1 MTTTLTDPAGL
12 SAREVTALR
21 ERHGRNE
28 LPAAPPP
35 SIVAR
40 IGVQLRDPLIVVLLV
55 AMVVTAALRDVS
67 DLVVIALVIVLN
79 TTVGVVQELRADR
92 AVAALRRMAAPHA
105 RVRRDGADVSVPA
118 AELVPG
124 DVVRVEAGDI
134 VPADLR
140 VVEAVRLA
148 LDESA
153 LTGES
158 MTVARSAGDE
168 LSAGTVTATGRATGV
183 VVRTGEHSAL
193 GRIAALVAGQPRR
206 QTPLQRRLVGLG
218 KVLALTAV
226 ALSGVVFLVGVL
238 RGQPVAEMLLAAV
251 SLTVAA
257 VPESLP
263 AVVTLALALGA
274 HRMARRSAI
283 VRRLP
288 AVETLGSVT
297 VLATD
302 KTGTLT
308 EGLMSVE
315 RLLLPDGG
323 EITLTGTGYAPSGT
337 ATPEPGA
344 AGLELARALVLCNDA
359 DLDHARPEWAP
370 VGDPMEAA
378 LLAAAGRC
386 GVDLAVR
393 QEFPRVAEV
402 PFDAVRR
409 RMTTVHADPAGGYLV
424 VSKGAPDVLLAAS
437 PARTTGDQP
446 LAAEGDRASA
456 TDGHQALAVE
466 RYRTLATDG
475 HQAFATE
482 DHRAPATDGR
492 QAPAV
497 DDHQVLAA
505 DSHQALAVERYRA
518 LAAEGYR
525 VLAVAG
531 AHRDCVPTPED
542 AERDLRPLGLVALID
557 PVRKAAP
564 AAVAALR
571 DAGIEVILI
580 TGDHPATAAAIA
592 ERVGLATPGA
602 RVALGTGPSSPAPD
616 NDPTAATPPHD
627 PANVASPHSLTGTTP
642 PLRPDGATPPHGL
655 GVDATQSRAGGAV
668 PVVYART
675 SPEQKLTIIEGLQRG
690 GAVVAMTGDGVND
703 APALR
708 RADIGVAMGRGGTE
722 AARQAADL
730 VLADDNLA
738 TVATAV
744 REGRRIY
751 ANIRRFLVYALS
763 GGAAEV
769 LVMLAGPWLGMP
781 VPLLPAQILWIN
793 MITHGLPGVAL
804 GGEPA
809 APDLMRRRP
818 RRPDQA
824 ILGGLAAPIAVTSA
838 LITATVLAAALWTR
852 HAGGPWQSVLFLV
865 LGLAQLGVALAL
877 RARGGG
883 QRNWSLD
890 AAAGLS
896 LVLQL
901 AAVWLPPL
909 QSLLGTTPLT
919 LTQTL
924 ACAAAAA
931 VPGLVTFLLGHH
943 YVRRAAP
950 TG

>member
-1 MTTTLTDPAGL
+1 MMPTLTTNQAGL
-12 SAREVTALR
+12 AAAEVAALR

-28 LPAAPPP
+28 LPVARPP
-35 SIVAR
+35 SVPAR
-40 IGVQLRDPLIVVLLV
+40 VGAQLRDPLIVVLLA
-55 AMVVTAALRDVS
+55 AMVVTLVLRDVS
-67 DLVVIALVIVLN
+67 DLVVILLVIVLN
-79 TTVGVVQELRADR
+79 TTVGVVQEFRADR
-92 AVAALRRMAAPHA
+92 AVSALRRMAAPAA
-105 RVRRDGADVSVPA
+105 RVRRDGVDVQLPA
-118 AELVPG
+118 GDLVPG
-124 DVVRVEAGDI
+124 DLVRVEAGDI

-158 MTVARSAGDE
+158 MTVSRGVGDE
-168 LSAGTVTATGRATGV
+168 LSAGTVTATGRAAGV
-183 VVRTGEHSAL
+183 VLRTGPASAL
-193 GRIAALVAGQPRR
+193 GRIAALVSGQPRR

-218 KVLALTAV
+218 KVLAVTAV

-238 RGQPVAEMLLAAV
+238 RGQPVTEMLLAAV

-297 VLATD
+297 ILATD

-315 RLLLPDGG
+315 RFLLPDRT
-323 EITLTGTGYAPSGT
+323 EIALHGSGYDPAGT
-337 ATPEPGA
+337 ATPAPGA
-344 AGLELARALVLCNDA
+344 AGTGLARALVLCTDA
-359 DLDHARPEWAP
+359 DLAAPDGDRTAWAP

-378 LLAAAGRC
+378 LLTAAGRC
-386 GVDLAVR
+386 GVGTALR
-393 QEFPRVAEV
+393 QRFPRVDEV
-402 PFDAVRR
+402 PFDADRR
-409 RMTTVHADPAGGYLV
+409 RMTTVHTDLDGGYLIV
-424 VSKGAPDVLLAAS
+424 CKGAPDALLTPGGPVDTDEETRAWASEAA
-437 PARTTGDQP
+437 AG
-446 LAAEGDRASA
+446 
-456 TDGHQALAVE
+456 
-466 RYRTLATDG
+466 
-475 HQAFATE
+475 
-482 DHRAPATDGR
+482 
-492 QAPAV
+492 
-497 DDHQVLAA
+497 LAA
-505 DSHQALAVERYRA
+505 D
-518 LAAEGYR
+518 GYR

-531 AHRDCVPTPED
+531 AHHATRPATQD
-542 AERDLRPLGLVALID
+542 AERGLPLLGLVALID
-557 PVRKAAP
+557 PVRDAAP
-564 AAVAALR
+564 AAVAAFH
-571 DAGIEVILI
+571 DAGIRPILI

-592 ERVGLATPGA
+592 ERVGIAAPGA
-602 RVALGTGPSSPAPD
+602 RVALGDDPVDEGEPA
-616 NDPTAATPPHD
+616 
-627 PANVASPHSLTGTTP
+627 
-642 PLRPDGATPPHGL
+642 
-655 GVDATQSRAGGAV
+655 
-668 PVVYART
+668 VVYART
-675 SPEQKLTIIEGLQRG
+675 SPERKLTIIAALQRD

-769 LVMLAGPWLGMP
+769 VIMLAGPWLGLP

-809 APDLMRRRP
+809 GPDLMRRPP

-824 ILGGLAAPIAVTSA
+824 ILGGLAGPIAATGL
-838 LITATVLAAALWTR
+838 LITTAALAAAAWTS
-852 HAGGPWQSVLFLV
+852 HTGGPWQSVLFVV

-877 RARGGG
+877 RVRGSG

-890 AAAGLS
+890 AAVALS

-901 AAVWLPPL
+901 GAVWLPPL
-909 QSLLGTTPLT
+909 QSLLGTEPLT
-919 LTQTL
+919 LTQAL
-924 ACAAAAA
+924 GCAAVAA
-931 VPGLVTFLLGHH
+931 VPGLVTYARG
-943 YVRRAAP
+943 RRR
-950 TG
+950 

>member
-1 MTTTLTDPAGL
+1 M
-12 SAREVTALR
+12 LR

-359 DLDHARPEWAP
+359 DLDHARPAWAP

-386 GVDLAVR
+386 GIDLAVR

-409 RMTTVHADPAGGYLV
+409 RMTTVHTDPAGGYLV
-424 VSKGAPDVLLAAS
+424 VSKGAPDVLL
-437 PARTTGDQP
+437 TTTP
-446 LAAEGDRASA
+446 PVST
-456 TDGHQALAVE
+456 TD
-466 RYRTLATDG
+466 D
-475 HQAFATE
+475 HQAFAT
-482 DHRAPATDGR
+482 DGY
-492 QAPAV
+492 
-497 DDHQVLAA
+497 
-505 DSHQALAVERYRA
+505 QALAIEGYRA

-525 VLAVAG
+525 VLAVSG
-531 AHRDCVPTPED
+531 AHRDSIPTPED

-602 RVALGTGPSSPAPD
+602 RVALGT
-616 NDPTAATPPHD
+616 DPTSH
-627 PANVASPHSLTGTTP
+627 
-642 PLRPDGATPPHGL
+642 ATPPHGPDGAAPPHSL
-655 GVDATQSRAGGAV
+655 GIDAPQNGAGGAV

-675 SPEQKLTIIEGLQRG
+675 SPEQKLTIIEGLQRR

-809 APDLMRRRP
+809 VPDLMRRRP

-890 AAAGLS
+890 AAVGLS

-943 YVRRAAP
+943 VRRAAP

>member
-12 SAREVTALR
+12 SATEVTALR

-67 DLVVIALVIVLN
+67 DLIVIALVIVLN

-92 AVAALRRMAAPHA
+92 AVAALRRMAAPSA

-183 VVRTGEHSAL
+183 VVRTGQHSAL

-226 ALSGVVFLVGVL
+226 VLSGVVFLVGVL
-238 RGQPVAEMLLAAV
+238 RGQPVTEMLLASV

-315 RLLLPDGG
+315 RLLLPGGG

-359 DLDHARPEWAP
+359 DLDHTGPAWVP

-386 GVDLAVR
+386 GVDLTVR
-393 QEFPRVAEV
+393 REFPRVAEV

-424 VSKGAPDVLLAAS
+424 VSKGAPDVLLAATP
-437 PARTTGDQP
+437 PAPTTD
-446 LAAEGDRASA
+446 DHRAPA
-456 TDGHQALAVE
+456 TDGHQALA
-466 RYRTLATDG
+466 AKD
-475 HQAFATE
+475 
-482 DHRAPATDGR
+482 
-492 QAPAV
+492 
-497 DDHQVLAA
+497 
-505 DSHQALAVERYRA
+505 HQALAAERYQTLAADGHQVSAVEGYRA

-531 AHRDCVPTPED
+531 AHRDSVPTPED

-602 RVALGTGPSSPAPD
+602 RVALGTDPTSLAAAPS
-616 NDPTAATPPHD
+616 NDPAAATR
-627 PANVASPHSLTGTTP
+627 PHS
-642 PLRPDGATPPHGL
+642 PDGATPPHALDGTAPPHGL
-655 GVDATQSRAGGAV
+655 AGATHPHGPGIAAPTHGPDGTAPPHSLGIDARQNGAGGAV

-809 APDLMRRRP
+809 DPGLMRRPP

-890 AAAGLS
+890 AAVGLS

-919 LTQTL
+919 LHQAL

-931 VPGLVTFLLGHH
+931 VPGLATFLLGYH
-943 YVRRAAP
+943 VRRAAP
-950 TG
+950 AR

>member
-1 MTTTLTDPAGL
+1 MTPTLTTVQSGL
-12 SAREVTALR
+12 TAAEVAALR
-21 ERHGRNE
+21 DEHGRNE
-28 LPAAPPP
+28 LPAARPP
-35 SIVAR
+35 STLAR
-40 IGVQLRDPLIVVLLV
+40 IGVQLRDPLIIVLLA
-55 AMVVTAALRDVS
+55 AMVVTAVLRDIS
-67 DLVVIALVIVLN
+67 DLIVILLVIVLN

-92 AVAALRRMAAPHA
+92 AVAALRRMAAPSA
-105 RVRRDGADVSVPA
+105 RVRRDGVDVSVPA
-118 AELVPG
+118 GDLVPG
-124 DVVRVEAGDI
+124 DLVRIEAGDI

-158 MTVARSAGDE
+158 MTVPRGVDDE

-183 VVRTGEHSAL
+183 VLRTGTHSAL
-193 GRIAALVAGQPRR
+193 GRIAALVSGQPRR

-218 KVLALTAV
+218 KVLAVTAV

-238 RGQPVAEMLLAAV
+238 RGQPVADMLLAAV

-274 HRMARRSAI
+274 HRMARQSAI

-315 RLLLPDGG
+315 RMLLPGH
-323 EITLTGTGYAPSGT
+323 TGIVVNGRGYDPAGTTTPAPD
-337 ATPEPGA
+337 ADVRA
-344 AGLELARALVLCNDA
+344 LARALVLCTDA
-359 DLDHARPEWAP
+359 DLAAPGGDRTDWAP

-386 GVDLAVR
+386 GVDTLVR
-393 QEFPRVAEV
+393 RRFPRVDEV
-402 PFDAVRR
+402 PFDADRR
-409 RMTTVHADPAGGYLV
+409 RMTTVHADPDGGYLV
-424 VSKGAPDVLLAAS
+424 VCKGAPDALLAPDGPVDADDETRRWAAGAA
-437 PARTTGDQP
+437 ARLAGD
-446 LAAEGDRASA
+446 
-456 TDGHQALAVE
+456 
-466 RYRTLATDG
+466 
-475 HQAFATE
+475 
-482 DHRAPATDGR
+482 
-492 QAPAV
+492 
-497 DDHQVLAA
+497 
-505 DSHQALAVERYRA
+505 
-518 LAAEGYR
+518 GYR
-525 VLAVAG
+525 VLAVAAG
-531 AHRDCVPTPED
+531 HRAVRPRAEE
-542 AERDLRPLGLVALID
+542 AERHLPLLGLVALID
-557 PVRKAAP
+557 PVREAAP
-564 AAVAALR
+564 DAVAAFR
-571 DAGIEVILI
+571 DAGIQLILI
-580 TGDHPATAAAIA
+580 TGDHPATAASIA
-592 ERVGLATPGA
+592 ERVGLAAPGA
-602 RVALGTGPSSPAPD
+602 RIALGD
-616 NDPTAATPPHD
+616 DPVD
-627 PANVASPHSLTGTTP
+627 PAEPA
-642 PLRPDGATPPHGL
+642 
-655 GVDATQSRAGGAV
+655 
-668 PVVYART
+668 VVYART
-675 SPEQKLTIIEGLQRG
+675 SPERKLTIIEALQRD

-769 LVMLAGPWLGMP
+769 LIMLAGPWLGLP
-781 VPLLPAQILWIN
+781 VPLRPAQILWIN

-809 APDLMRRRP
+809 GPDLMRRPP

-824 ILGGLAAPIAVTSA
+824 ILNGLAGPIAVTGI
-838 LITATVLAAALWTR
+838 LITATALAAALWTR
-852 HAGGPWQSVLFLV
+852 HAGGPWQTVLFMV

-877 RARGGG
+877 RVRGSGH
-883 QRNWSLD
+883 RNWSLD
-890 AAAGLS
+890 AAVGLS
-896 LVLQL
+896 LALQL
-901 AAVWLPPL
+901 GAVWLPPL
-909 QSLLGTTPLT
+909 RSLLGTDPLS
-919 LTQTL
+919 LTQVL
-924 ACAAAAA
+924 GCAAVAA
-931 VPGLVTFLLGHH
+931 VPGLLTLARG
-943 YVRRAAP
+943 RRHSR
-950 TG
+950 

>member
-1 MTTTLTDPAGL
+1 MTPTLTTHRDGL
-12 SAREVTALR
+12 TTAQAAALR

-28 LPAAPPP
+28 LPAARPP
-35 SIVAR
+35 SVPAR
-40 IGVQLRDPLIVVLLV
+40 VGAQLRDPLIVVLLA
-55 AMVVTAALRDVS
+55 AMVVTALLRDIS
-67 DLVVIALVIVLN
+67 DLVVILLVIVLN

-92 AVAALRRMAAPHA
+92 AVAALRRMAAPSA
-105 RVRRDGADVSVPA
+105 RVRRDGTDVSVPA
-118 AELVPG
+118 GDLVP
-124 DVVRVEAGDI
+124 DDLVRVEAGDI

-140 VVEAVRLA
+140 IVEAVRLTA
-148 LDESA
+148 DESA

-158 MTVARSAGDE
+158 MTVAKDVGGE
-168 LSAGTVTATGRATGV
+168 LSAGTVTATGRATGIV
-183 VVRTGEHSAL
+183 LRTGPHSAL

-206 QTPLQRRLVGLG
+206 ATPLQRRLAGLG
-218 KVLALTAV
+218 KVLAAAAV
-226 ALSGVVFLVGVL
+226 ALSAVVFLVGVL

-274 HRMARRSAI
+274 RRMAQRSAI

-315 RLLLPDGG
+315 RFLLPDRA
-323 EITLTGTGYAPSGT
+323 EVALHGTGYDPAGS
-337 ATPEPGA
+337 ATPAPGDA
-344 AGLELARALVLCNDA
+344 ALELARAVVLCTDA
-359 DLDHARPEWAP
+359 DLAAPGGERTAWAP

-386 GVDLAVR
+386 GIGTAVR
-393 QEFPRVAEV
+393 ERYPRVDEV
-402 PFDAVRR
+402 PFDADRR
-409 RMTTVHADPAGGYLV
+409 RMTTVHADPDGGHLIV
-424 VSKGAPDVLLAAS
+424 CKGAPDGLLAPGGPVDADDGTR
-437 PARTTGDQP
+437 AWATRTAAGLAGD
-446 LAAEGDRASA
+446 
-456 TDGHQALAVE
+456 
-466 RYRTLATDG
+466 
-475 HQAFATE
+475 
-482 DHRAPATDGR
+482 
-492 QAPAV
+492 
-497 DDHQVLAA
+497 
-505 DSHQALAVERYRA
+505 
-518 LAAEGYR
+518 GYR
-525 VLAVAG
+525 VLAVAT
-531 AHRDCVPTPED
+531 AHRDGGAGAGADDV
-542 AERDLRPLGLVALID
+542 ERGLRLLGLVALVD
-557 PVRKAAP
+557 PVRDAAP
-564 AAVAALR
+564 DTVRAFH
-571 DAGIEVILI
+571 DAGIQPVLI

-592 ERVGLATPGA
+592 ERVGIAAPGA
-602 RVALGTGPSSPAPD
+602 RVALGDDRVDPGAPA
-616 NDPTAATPPHD
+616 
-627 PANVASPHSLTGTTP
+627 
-642 PLRPDGATPPHGL
+642 
-655 GVDATQSRAGGAV
+655 
-668 PVVYART
+668 VVYART
-675 SPEQKLTIIEGLQRG
+675 SPERKLAIIKALQRG

-769 LVMLAGPWLGMP
+769 LIMLAGPWLGLA

-809 APDLMRRRP
+809 APGLMRRPP

-824 ILGGLAAPIAVTSA
+824 ILARLAAPIAVTGA
-838 LITATVLAAALWTR
+838 LITVTALAAALWTR

-877 RARGGG
+877 RARGTGR
-883 QRNWSLD
+883 RNWGLD
-890 AAAGLS
+890 AAVGLS

-901 AAVWLPPL
+901 AAVWLAPL
-909 QSLLGTTPLT
+909 HTLLGTEALT
-919 LTQTL
+919 LTGTL
-924 ACAAAAA
+924 GCAAVAA
-931 VPGLVTFLLGHH
+931 VPGLVTYLRSAG
-943 YVRRAAP
+943 RR
-950 TG
+950 

>member
-1 MTTTLTDPAGL
+1 MTTTRTTAQATRAGL
-12 SAREVTALR
+12 TAVEVAALR
-21 ERHGRNE
+21 AEHGRNE
-28 LPAAPPP
+28 LP
-35 SIVAR
+35 VAR
-40 IGVQLRDPLIVVLLV
+40 PPALVARVGMQLRDPLIIVLLA

-67 DLVVIALVIVLN
+67 DLIVILLVIVLN

-92 AVAALRRMAAPHA
+92 AVSALRRLAAPAA

-118 AELVPG
+118 GDLVPG
-124 DVVRVEAGDI
+124 DLVRIEAGDI

-140 VVEAVRLA
+140 VLEAVRLT

-158 MTVARSAGDE
+158 MTVSRGADDE
-168 LSAGTVTATGRATGV
+168 LSAGTVTATGRAAGIV
-183 VVRTGEHSAL
+183 LRTGPRSAL
-193 GRIAALVAGQPRR
+193 GHIAALVSGQPRR

-218 KVLALTAV
+218 KALALAAV

-238 RGQPVAEMLLAAV
+238 RGQPATEMLLAAV

-274 HRMARRSAI
+274 HRMARQSAI

-315 RLLLPDGG
+315 RLLLADRT
-323 EITLTGTGYAPSGT
+323 EIVLSGHGYDPAGT
-337 ATPEPGA
+337 AVPAPGG
-344 AGLELARALVLCNDA
+344 AGLTLARALVLCTDA
-359 DLDHARPEWAP
+359 DLAAPDGAGTAWSP

-378 LLAAAGRC
+378 LVAAAGRC
-386 GVDLAVR
+386 GIPAMTRLR
-393 QEFPRVAEV
+393 FPRVDEV
-402 PFDAVRR
+402 PFDADRR
-409 RMTTVHADPAGGYLV
+409 RMTTMHADPDGGYLV
-424 VSKGAPDVLLAAS
+424 VCKGAPDGLLA
-437 PARTTGDQP
+437 PAGPLDADEETRRWATAAAAGLSGD
-446 LAAEGDRASA
+446 
-456 TDGHQALAVE
+456 
-466 RYRTLATDG
+466 
-475 HQAFATE
+475 
-482 DHRAPATDGR
+482 
-492 QAPAV
+492 
-497 DDHQVLAA
+497 
-505 DSHQALAVERYRA
+505 
-518 LAAEGYR
+518 GYR

-531 AHRDCVPTPED
+531 ARRDTCPRPED
-542 AERDLRPLGLVALID
+542 AERGLALLGLVALID
-557 PVRKAAP
+557 PIREAAP
-564 AAVAALR
+564 GAVAAFR
-571 DAGIEVILI
+571 DAGIRLILI

-592 ERVGLATPGA
+592 GRVGLTAPGA
-602 RVALGTGPSSPAPD
+602 RVALGDDPLDPGRPA
-616 NDPTAATPPHD
+616 A
-627 PANVASPHSLTGTTP
+627 
-642 PLRPDGATPPHGL
+642 
-655 GVDATQSRAGGAV
+655 
-668 PVVYART
+668 VYART
-675 SPEQKLTIIEGLQRG
+675 GPERKLRIIEALQRD

-708 RADIGVAMGRGGTE
+708 RADIGVAMGQGGTE

-751 ANIRRFLVYALS
+751 ANIRRFLVYALA
-763 GGAAEV
+763 GGVAEV
-769 LVMLAGPWLGMP
+769 LVMLAGPWLGLA

-809 APDLMRRRP
+809 GPALMRRPP

-824 ILGGLAAPIAVTSA
+824 ILGGLAEPIATTGI
-838 LITATVLAAALWTR
+838 LITAVAVAAALWTR
-852 HAGGPWQSVLFLV
+852 HAGGPWQTVLFLV

-877 RARGGG
+877 RTRGTGH
-883 QRNWSLD
+883 RNWSLD
-890 AAAGLS
+890 AAVGLS

-901 AAVWLPPL
+901 GAVCLPAL
-909 QSLLGTTPLT
+909 QSLLGTESLT
-919 LTQTL
+919 LTQTSG
-924 ACAAAAA
+924 CAVVAAL
-931 VPGLVTFLLGHH
+931 PGLVTFLL
-943 YVRRAAP
+943 RRRR
-950 TG
+950 T

>member
-12 SAREVTALR
+12 SAREVTVLR

-92 AVAALRRMAAPHA
+92 AVAALRRMAAPSA

-218 KVLALTAV
+218 KVLALAAV

-238 RGQPVAEMLLAAV
+238 RGQPVAEMMLAAV

-323 EITLTGTGYAPSGT
+323 EITLTGTGYAPTGT

-359 DLDHARPEWAP
+359 DLDHARPAWAP

-424 VSKGAPDVLLAAS
+424 VSKGAPDVLLTATP
-437 PARTTGDQP
+437 PAPTTDAHMP
-446 LAAEGDRASA
+446 LT
-456 TDGHQALAVE
+456 TD
-466 RYRTLATDG
+466 
-475 HQAFATE
+475 
-482 DHRAPATDGR
+482 DHRA
-492 QAPAV
+492 
-497 DDHQVLAA
+497 LAI
-505 DSHQALAVERYRA
+505 EGYRA

-525 VLAVAG
+525 VLAVSG
-531 AHRDCVPTPED
+531 AHRDSIPTPED

-602 RVALGTGPSSPAPD
+602 RVALGTDPTSPA
-616 NDPTAATPPHD
+616 APPHGPD
-627 PANVASPHSLTGTTP
+627 GAAPPHSLGI
-642 PLRPDGATPPHGL
+642 
-655 GVDATQSRAGGAV
+655 DAPQNVVGGAV

-690 GAVVAMTGDGVND
+690 GGVVAMTGDGVND

-809 APDLMRRRP
+809 APDLMRRPP

-824 ILGGLAAPIAVTSA
+824 ILGGLAAPIVVTSA
-838 LITATVLAAALWTR
+838 LITATVLAATLWTR

-890 AAAGLS
+890 AAVGLS

-943 YVRRAAP
+943 VRRAAP
-950 TG
+950 TR

>member
-12 SAREVTALR
+12 SAREVTVLR

-359 DLDHARPEWAP
+359 DLDHARPAWAP

-386 GVDLAVR
+386 GIDLAVR

-409 RMTTVHADPAGGYLV
+409 RMTTVHTDPAGGYLV
-424 VSKGAPDVLLAAS
+424 VSKGAPDVLL
-437 PARTTGDQP
+437 TTTP
-446 LAAEGDRASA
+446 PVST
-456 TDGHQALAVE
+456 TD
-466 RYRTLATDG
+466 D
-475 HQAFATE
+475 HQAFAT
-482 DHRAPATDGR
+482 DGY
-492 QAPAV
+492 
-497 DDHQVLAA
+497 
-505 DSHQALAVERYRA
+505 QALAIEGYRA

-525 VLAVAG
+525 VLAVSG
-531 AHRDCVPTPED
+531 AHRDSIPTPED

-602 RVALGTGPSSPAPD
+602 RVALGT
-616 NDPTAATPPHD
+616 DPTSH
-627 PANVASPHSLTGTTP
+627 
-642 PLRPDGATPPHGL
+642 ATPPHGPDGAAPPHSL
-655 GVDATQSRAGGAV
+655 GIDAPQNGAGGAV

-675 SPEQKLTIIEGLQRG
+675 SPEQKLTIIEGLQRR

-809 APDLMRRRP
+809 VPDLMRRRP

-890 AAAGLS
+890 AAVGLS

-943 YVRRAAP
+943 VRRAAP